1 MTCEA
6 LGKTGKDGETC
17 SEDEEFVDGKLSN
30 LSVVGVVG
38 CSVVV
43 ATRVGDCEG

>member
-17 SEDEEFVDGKLSN
+17 SEDEEIVDGKLSN
-30 LSVVGVVG
+30 LSVVGVQ
-38 CSVVV
+38 SPKLK
-43 ATRVGDCEG
+43 TWNFD